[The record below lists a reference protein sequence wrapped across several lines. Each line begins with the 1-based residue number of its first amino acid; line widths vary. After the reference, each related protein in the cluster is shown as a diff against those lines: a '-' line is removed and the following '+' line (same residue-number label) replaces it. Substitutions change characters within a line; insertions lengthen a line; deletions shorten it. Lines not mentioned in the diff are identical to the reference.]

1 MPTAPPRAEASP
13 RTHTLT
19 PPCSPSAAA
28 PSLPLYFGDWE
39 RPANLSQRRR
49 DVHCEHST
57 PWYPQIPRESVRFSP
72 KAFPP
77 LPSALGSS
85 ASLLL
90 WTEEGKAQPD
100 RCQRFSESTTS
111 PNPSPLK
118 SQVGLEK
125 GTLFRGGGGATAPL
139 RRRALGLADALP
151 GSGRPGGVAGLCK

>member
-28 PSLPLYFGDWE
+28 PSLPLYFSDWE

-49 DVHCEHST
+49 DVNCEHST
-57 PWYPQIPRESVRFSP
+57 PWYPQIPRESVRFSL

-77 LPSALGSS
+77 PPSALGSS
-85 ASLLL
+85 ASLVL

-100 RCQRFSESTTS
+100 RCERFPESTTS
-111 PNPSPLK
+111 PNPRPLRARWGWRK
-118 SQVGLEK
+118 ARYFGE
-125 GTLFRGGGGATAPL
+125 GGATAPL
-139 RRRALGLADALP
+139 GRRARGLADALP
-151 GSGRPGGVAGLCK
+151 GSARPGGVAGLCK